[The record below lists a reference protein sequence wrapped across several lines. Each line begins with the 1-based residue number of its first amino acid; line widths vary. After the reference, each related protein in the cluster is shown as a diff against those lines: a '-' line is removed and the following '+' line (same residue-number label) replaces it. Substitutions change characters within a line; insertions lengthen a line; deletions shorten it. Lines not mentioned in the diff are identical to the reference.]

1 MRLRST
7 HLLVIAT
14 IALLLLA
21 VAGVVYMDRREQARA
36 QRAKATERARSSTP
50 APSGRERCMRKCA
63 AAQKGYIYRAE
74 QRVEAAGRSRI
85 VPEACRCIGRA
96 AP

>member
-1 MRLRST
+1 MQLRST
-7 HLLVIAT
+7 HLLVIAA

-21 VAGVVYMDRREQARA
+21 VAGVVYLDQREQART
-36 QRAKATERARSSTP
+36 QRAKGEGTRSTTP

-63 AAQKGYIYRAE
+63 AAQQGYIYRAE
-74 QRVEAAGRSRI
+74 QRVEEAGRWRV

-96 AP
+96 AQ